1 MFAFIACSDMTQ
13 QYHGYMLL
21 AQYTWR
27 MDDHRTVSTMLK
39 NVCLAPDKNSID
51 PLQLRHFLLCFHSN
65 ICQPNSL
72 VYQRNHES
80 MHFVL

>member
-1 MFAFIACSDMTQ
+1 MFAFIAYSDMTQ

-21 AQYTWR
+21 AQY
-27 MDDHRTVSTMLK
+27 L
-39 NVCLAPDKNSID
+39 
-51 PLQLRHFLLCFHSN
+51 
-65 ICQPNSL
+65 L